1 MKCGGSQKTE
11 FFRVSYIAKLE
22 LLESTQSIVNKPP
35 LIYSDSYTEVSAI
48 ITEHFQNKHLNNP
61 K

>member
-11 FFRVSYIAKLE
+11 FFRASYIAKLE